1 MRILFALSGLHRYDR
16 GAELAFISLAQELVK
31 LGHHVTLFGSGDS
44 RAGTSYAF
52 KAVRSIRR
60 EHFESF
66 PSIPLLRNESAY
78 EELTFV
84 PGLLWNYRP
93 TDYDATLTCGYPFAN
108 WVLRRPTMAGHRP
121 RHVFVTQNGDW
132 PAFTRGSEYRLFGCD
147 GLVCT
152 NPDFYERNKDRWPSA
167 LIPNGVDT
175 DRFAKAL
182 PQRDEFNLPGN
193 GYVVLMVS
201 ALVPS
206 KRVEA
211 GILAASK
218 IKDAHLVVAGDGP
231 LRQEIDL
238 LAAKL
243 LPNRFTRLSVPSAEM
258 PALYKSADVFLHLS
272 REESFGN
279 VFLEA
284 MASGLPIVSY
294 DSPRIRW
301 IVGENEHLIAS
312 DDQIPMKLQEARNP
326 VDGSEVTNRVQR
338 AAMFSWKSAAK
349 MYEDF
354 LRGIVNKSR

>member
-16 GAELAFISLAQELVK
+16 GAEVAFIALAQELVK
-31 LGHHVTLFGSGDS
+31 LGHQVTLFGSGDS

-52 KAVRSIRR
+52 KAIRSFRR

-93 TDYDATLTCGYPFAN
+93 TDHDVTLTCGYPLVN

-132 PAFTRGSEYRLFGCD
+132 PANARESEYRFFVCD

-182 PQRDEFNLPGN
+182 PRRDEFNLPSN
-193 GYVVLMVS
+193 GFVVLMVS
-201 ALVPS
+201 ALIPS

-211 GILAASK
+211 GILAVSK
-218 IKDAHLVVAGDGP
+218 IRDAHLVVAGDGP

-238 LAAKL
+238 LAAQL
-243 LPNRFTRLSVPSAEM
+243 LPNRFTRLSVPSAKM
-258 PALYKSADVFLHLS
+258 PSLYKSADVFLHLS

-284 MASGLPIVSY
+284 MAAALPIVAF
-294 DSPRIRW
+294 DSQRLRW
-301 IVGENEHLIAS
+301 IVGENEQLIDS
-312 DDQIPMKLQEARNP
+312 DHQIPMKLEEARNS
-326 VDGSEVTNRVQR
+326 DTSEATNRIQR
-338 AAMFSWKSAAK
+338 AATFSWKSAAK
-349 MYEDF
+349 MYDAF